1 MIKPLIVVAIIV
13 RALLPGATLAAE
25 QIIWDVANWRHPAK
39 DVLAGA
45 GYTLQRVDARTGGQ
59 GWVVTVS
66 GPDVRRHWT
75 QELAAALVQAGGGA
89 AVTVVQMCRGE
100 QIATVVNSTVNSA
113 DRTRKVRFELRSTAT
128 RPLPVDAGAR
138 TCWLG
143 DNQILQTAMAAA
155 KQDPRLA
162 TRLDHL
168 RQQGGRVFV
177 LIEGEPEALAAAAG
191 AQNAFF
197 TVQLGSH
204 DGVRTERLATL
215 VVQPVTGDV
224 LAEADTGLRRDLAT
238 LRPLMYALP

>member
-1 MIKPLIVVAIIV
+1 MIKTLIIVAIVV
-13 RALLPGATLAAE
+13 RALLPGATLAGE
-25 QIIWDVANWRHPAK
+25 QIIWDVVNWRSPAK
-39 DVLAGA
+39 EVLAAA
-45 GYTLQRVDARTGGQ
+45 GYTVQRVDPRTGGQ

-66 GPDVRRHWT
+66 GPDIRQQWT
-75 QELAAALVQAGGGA
+75 QELAAALVQASGGA

-100 QIATVVNSTVNSA
+100 QIATVVNSVVIAA
-113 DRTRKVRFELRSTAT
+113 DRARKVRFELRSTAT

-143 DNQILQTAMAAA
+143 DHQILQTAMAAA

-177 LIEGEPEALAAAAG
+177 LIEGEPEARAAATG

-197 TVQLGSH
+197 TVQLGGH